1 MMFSKQKYF
10 FLTILTISLM
20 FYGTVINS
28 AYADNHPTAAIAYS
42 ETGPYK
48 SGDEIT
54 FVEDASRLWD
64 KKAIAVY
71 FKGYKLGYLSN
82 GIRAMMKRA
91 FLNKSYSRGIIQFNS
106 KTKVSCFNAV
116 DLFIEIH

>member
-20 FYGTVINS
+20 FYGTVINPV
-28 AYADNHPTAAIAYS
+28 YADNHPTAAITYS

-54 FVEDASRLWD
+54 ITATFSE
-64 KKAIAVY
+64 AIADSPVPKIAITGENTVSATVMTKTSTTVY
-71 FKGYKLGYLSN
+71 TY
-82 GIRAMMKRA
+82 AH
-91 FLNKSYSRGIIQFNS
+91 
-106 KTKVSCFNAV
+106 TV
-116 DLFIEIH
+116 DYGSGRCVCCNVRS

>member
-1 MMFSKQKYF
+1 MRN
-10 FLTILTISLM
+10 
-20 FYGTVINS
+20 INFENQQINRLPKLGIITS
-28 AYADNHPTAAIAYS
+28 IEELSSHDFIYIKNKI
-42 ETGPYK
+42 K

-64 KKAIAVY
+64 KQAIAVY
-71 FKGYKLGYLSN
+71 FKGYKLGYLSS
-82 GIRAMMKRA
+82 GIRSMLKRA

-106 KTKVSCFNAV
+106 KTKAICFNEV

>member
-1 MMFSKQKYF
+1 MLAKKFKRNLLAVNIGLAMSAGFTGTVYAADEAKVKEWFENVNNTSALRGRFVKLHQ
-10 FLTILTISLM
+10 ILT
-20 FYGTVINS
+20 
-28 AYADNHPTAAIAYS
+28 
-42 ETGPYK
+42 
-48 SGDEIT
+48 
-54 FVEDASRLWD
+54 
-64 KKAIAVY
+64 
-71 FKGYKLGYLSN
+71 YLSN

>member
-1 MMFSKQKYF
+1 MRNIKFNNQEKNRLPKLGIITSIDELSSHDFIYIKNK
-10 FLTILTISLM
+10 I
-20 FYGTVINS
+20 
-28 AYADNHPTAAIAYS
+28 
-42 ETGPYK
+42 K

-64 KKAIAVY
+64 KKEIAVY